1 VRGEKWIRIP
11 GLSARERNLY
21 RLASE
26 MAGNWGRVGDETWR
40 AVVVKDKRKQRGH
53 EGWLEP
59 EPELEPELYEEK
71 EEEGGGEGERLT
83 REEVA
88 TLAQVLASA
97 LFVSV
102 LVNCAEGGEIVLQP

>member
-1 VRGEKWIRIP
+1 VGE
-11 GLSARERNLY
+11 G
-21 RLASE
+21 
-26 MAGNWGRVGDETWR
+26 TWR
-40 AVVVKDKRKQRGH
+40 AVIARDEPKKRAQ

-59 EPELEPELYEEK
+59 EPEPEPELSEE
-71 EEEGGGEGERLT
+71 EEEREGGGEGEKLT

-102 LVNCAEGGEIVLQP
+102 LVNCAEGGEAVQQP